1 MEQRF
6 DIDDDMKL
14 YRIAFGSLA
23 GVTLSTAQRLLE
35 RCGSEANFFTMKEQH
50 LTALA
55 GFSNRMFS
63 DAFRADILERARREL
78 EYVEANKIRPLY
90 FRDPDYPA
98 NLLDCEDAPLL
109 LFSLGPCDVNNCQTL
124 GIVGTRHATPYG
136 IGFVKRLVEEIAAN
150 VTHPVAIVSG
160 LAYGIDIAAHRAAL
174 ENGLPTI
181 AVVAHGLNTIYP
193 AVHRQSA
200 VDIVRRGGA
209 IMTEYYTGTAPHP
222 GNFLA
227 RNRIVAGL
235 SEGLFVAESAK
246 KGGALVTA
254 RIAGTYGR
262 PVFALPGRISD
273 CYSEGCNLM
282 IARNQASLITDP
294 MQIIEAL
301 GWETKQADNAQQS
314 LFPQLTD
321 DEMKVMTYLG
331 AHPDMHI
338 STMAVDLNIP
348 HARLNAMLMELEFKE
363 LIMRKPGGL
372 YALSKPIQ

>member
-1 MEQRF
+1 MDHSF
-6 DIDDDMKL
+6 DIENDNAL
-14 YRIAFGSLA
+14 YRLAFGSMA
-23 GVTLSTAQRLLE
+23 GVTLSTAERLLE
-35 RCGSEANFFTMKEQH
+35 RCGGEANFFTMKESE
-50 LTALA
+50 LSALA

-63 DAFRADILERARREL
+63 DAFREDILERARREL
-78 EYVEANKIRPLY
+78 EYAEAHNIRLLY
-90 FRDPDYPA
+90 FRDPSYPA

-109 LFSLGPCDVNNCQTL
+109 MFSLGQCDVNNCQTL

-136 IGFVKRLVEEIAAN
+136 VSFVKRLVEEIAAN
-150 VTHPVAIVSG
+150 VTRPVAIVSG

-174 ENGLPTI
+174 DNGLPTI

-200 VDIVRRGGA
+200 ADIVRHGGA
-209 IMTEYYTGTAPHP
+209 IMTEYFTGMAPHR

-235 SEGLFVAESAK
+235 SEGLFVAESAR

-262 PVFALPGRISD
+262 SVFALPGRISD
-273 CYSEGCNLM
+273 CYSEGCNLI
-282 IARNQASLITDP
+282 IARNQASLVTDP
-294 MQIIEAL
+294 MQIIEDL
-301 GWETKQADNAQQS
+301 GWETKPDDNVQQS

-321 DEMKVMTYLG
+321 DEIRVLTYLG
-331 AHPDMHI
+331 DNPDMHI

-348 HARLNAMLMELEFKE
+348 HARLNAMLMEFEFKE
-363 LIMRKPGGL
+363 LILRKPGGL
-372 YALSKPIQ
+372 YALCKPIS